1 MELRHFRY
9 FLAAAE
15 EEHVGLAA
23 RRLNVSQPS
32 LSRAIADLEQELG
45 VRLFARAGRGI
56 RLNPAGREFLKGA
69 RQVLAEVEQ
78 AAAAA
83 RRTGAGEVGRLD
95 IGAVDTVSWSG
106 VVPEALRALRSARPG
121 VLLRLFP
128 SSSREQLAAIQG
140 GRLDVGFLY
149 NRPPEDP
156 ATRALAVAEDEVV
169 LAVPA
174 DHGLVGAGTVALRE
188 LADEG
193 FVSFP
198 RAASPVYHD
207 RLARACARRGFQPR
221 VVQEAATGSGILAIV
236 ASGLGIAFV
245 NSAVRWRRPQ
255 NIDLLEIE
263 DLDLKLVLD
272 CVWREDNEAPALAP
286 FLEAVRALAAA
297 KFPDG
302 TSS

>member
-9 FLAAAE
+9 FVAAAE

-45 VRLFARAGRGI
+45 VRLFERAGRGI
-56 RLNPAGREFLKGA
+56 RLNPAGRQFLAGA
-69 RQVLAEVEQ
+69 QQVLAEVER
-78 AAAAA
+78 ASASA
-83 RRTGAGEVGRLD
+83 RRVGSGEVGQLD
-95 IGAVDTVSWSG
+95 IGAVDTVSWAG

-128 SSSREQLAAIQG
+128 LSSRDQLAAIQG

-149 NRPPEDP
+149 NRPREDP
-156 ATRALAVAEDEVV
+156 ATQAIAVAEDKVV

-174 DHGLVGAGTVALRE
+174 DHGLSGAGKVALSD
-188 LADEG
+188 LAEEA

-207 RLARACARRGFQPR
+207 RLARACAGRGLQPR
-221 VVQEAATGSGILAIV
+221 VVQEAATGAGILAIV

-245 NSAVRWRRPQ
+245 NSAVRWRRPH
-255 NIDLLEIE
+255 NIELLEVD
-263 DLDLKLVLD
+263 DLELKLVLD

-286 FLEAVRALAAA
+286 FLEAVRGLVAAA
-297 KFPDG
+297 R
-302 TSS
+302 

>member
-9 FLAAAE
+9 FVAAAE

-45 VRLFARAGRGI
+45 VRLFERAGRGI
-56 RLNPAGREFLKGA
+56 RLNPAGRQFLAGA
-69 RQVLAEVEQ
+69 QQVLAEVER
-78 AAAAA
+78 ASASA
-83 RRTGAGEVGRLD
+83 RRVGSGEVGQLD
-95 IGAVDTVSWSG
+95 IGAVDTVSWAG

-128 SSSREQLAAIQG
+128 LSSRDQLAAIQG

-149 NRPPEDP
+149 NRPQEDP
-156 ATRALAVAEDEVV
+156 ATQALAVAEDKVV

-174 DHGLVGAGTVALRE
+174 DHGLSGAGKVALSD
-188 LADEG
+188 LAEEA

-207 RLARACARRGFQPR
+207 RLARACAGRGLQPR
-221 VVQEAATGSGILAIV
+221 VVQEAATGAGILAIV

-245 NSAVRWRRPQ
+245 NSAVRWRRPH
-255 NIDLLEIE
+255 NIELLEVE
-263 DLDLKLVLD
+263 DLELKLVLD

-286 FLEAVRALAAA
+286 FLEAVRGLVAAA
-297 KFPDG
+297 R
-302 TSS
+302 

>member
-32 LSRAIADLEQELG
+32 LSRAIADLERELG
-45 VRLFARAGRGI
+45 VRLFQRAGRGI
-56 RLNPAGREFLKGA
+56 RLNPAGRQFLEGA
-69 RQVLAEVEQ
+69 RRVLAEVER
-78 AAAAA
+78 AAASA
-83 RRTGAGEVGRLD
+83 RRTGAGEVGQLD

-128 SSSREQLAAIQG
+128 LSSCEQLAAIQG

-149 NRPPEDP
+149 NRPRDDP
-156 ATRALAVAEDEVV
+156 ATRALAVAEDKVV

-174 DHGLVGAGTVALRE
+174 DHGLAGAGKVALRD
-188 LADEG
+188 LAGEA

-198 RAASPVYHD
+198 RAASPVFHD
-207 RLARACARRGFQPR
+207 RLARGCARRGFQPQ
-221 VVQEAATGSGILAIV
+221 VVQEAATGAGILAIV

-245 NSAVRWRRPQ
+245 NSAVRWRRPH
-255 NIDLLEIE
+255 NVDLLELE
-263 DLDLKLVLD
+263 DLELKLVLD
-272 CVWREDNEAPALAP
+272 CVWRADNEAPALAP
-286 FLEAVRALAAA
+286 FLDAVRDLAGGRRRA
-297 KFPDG
+297 
-302 TSS
+302 

>member
-9 FLAAAE
+9 FVAAAE

-45 VRLFARAGRGI
+45 VRLFERAGRGI
-56 RLNPAGREFLKGA
+56 RLNPAGRQFLAGA
-69 RQVLAEVEQ
+69 QQVLAEVER
-78 AAAAA
+78 ASASA
-83 RRTGAGEVGRLD
+83 RRVGSGEVGQLD
-95 IGAVDTVSWSG
+95 IGAVDTVSWAG

-128 SSSREQLAAIQG
+128 LSSRDQLAAIQG

-149 NRPPEDP
+149 NRPREDP
-156 ATRALAVAEDEVV
+156 ATQAIAVAEDKVV

-174 DHGLVGAGTVALRE
+174 DHGLSGAGKVALSD
-188 LADEG
+188 LAEEA

-207 RLARACARRGFQPR
+207 RLARACAGRGLQPR
-221 VVQEAATGSGILAIV
+221 VVQEAATGAGILAIV

-245 NSAVRWRRPQ
+245 NSAVRWRRPH
-255 NIDLLEIE
+255 NIELLEVD
-263 DLDLKLVLD
+263 DLELKLVLD
-272 CVWREDNEAPALAP
+272 CVWRDDNEAPALAP
-286 FLEAVRALAAA
+286 FLEAVRGLVAAA
-297 KFPDG
+297 R
-302 TSS
+302 

>member
-9 FLAAAE
+9 FVAAAE

-45 VRLFARAGRGI
+45 VRLFERAGRGI
-56 RLNPAGREFLKGA
+56 RLNPAGRQFLAGA
-69 RQVLAEVEQ
+69 QQVLAEVER
-78 AAAAA
+78 ASAAA
-83 RRTGAGEVGRLD
+83 RRVGAGEVGQLD
-95 IGAVDTVSWSG
+95 IGAVDTVSWAG

-128 SSSREQLAAIQG
+128 LSSRDQLAAIQG

-149 NRPPEDP
+149 NRPQDDP
-156 ATRALAVAEDEVV
+156 ATRALAVAEDKVV

-174 DHGLVGAGTVALRE
+174 DHGLSGAGKVALKD
-188 LADEG
+188 LAEEA

-207 RLARACARRGFQPR
+207 RLARACASRGLQPR
-221 VVQEAATGSGILAIV
+221 VVQEAATGAGILAIV

-245 NSAVRWRRPQ
+245 NSAVRWRRPH
-255 NIDLLEIE
+255 NIELLEVE
-263 DLDLKLVLD
+263 DLELKLVLD
-272 CVWREDNEAPALAP
+272 CVWREDNEVPALAP
-286 FLEAVRALAAA
+286 FLEAVRGLVAAA
-297 KFPDG
+297 R
-302 TSS
+302 